1 MVGLLPPER
10 DFGVLDTPLRSIF
23 VLVGGFVLFLLA
35 FALIERIGFRGGFVS
50 VGVIAAALALGA
62 FVALLSHGR
71 RAVDYYVGERR
82 VAGPFGGLAAA
93 SAFAGILAIGLIGG
107 AYETRLEFLAS
118 AVGLALGFLLLAALG
133 APALRRLGVY
143 TTGDF
148 LALRFGGIWVRL
160 TGAAVAFAA
169 SFFLLLAH
177 FKVASSLLATLT
189 GLDPRHALLGAAA
202 LTALPALAGGMRS
215 LTWTQAVQYFVVL
228 LACLAPAAYLSLE
241 GEALPG
247 GFGLLL
253 LGNLPAW
260 GSEAFARFAVPTLFM
275 VLAAASLPHLMAR
288 ALAAPSGREAGASL
302 AWGALFSLALVIV
315 GLVFWQVLSKAGGLA
330 IEVGAGGDFLQLA
343 ALFATLPTFMA
354 GLVAAG
360 ALAAL
365 FSLGQAALF
374 SAATSIAHD
383 VFEVVDPRGAET
395 LRIVLARIIV
405 VILAAAAAALLPL
418 WRIDAAA
425 LLRWGLAFA
434 AAGGLAPLFLGLR
447 WRRCND
453 VGALAGTI
461 AGFGFTILVFLAER
475 GILGSAGGLASI
487 GAPTA
492 AIAGVAASFVV
503 AIGVSL
509 LLPEPDRHSGG
520 PASGAP
526 AAASLPASEGP
537 T

>member
-1 MVGLLPPER
+1 MAGLLPPER

-23 VLVGGFVLFLLA
+23 VLVGGFVLILLA

-93 SAFAGILAIGLIGG
+93 SAFAGILAVGLIGG

-118 AVGLALGFLLLAALG
+118 AIGLAFGFLLLAALG

-143 TTGDF
+143 TAGDF
-148 LALRFGGIWVRL
+148 LARRFGGVWVRL

-189 GLDPRHALLGAAA
+189 GLDPRNALLGAAA

-247 GFGLLL
+247 DFGLLL

-260 GSEAFARFAVPTLFM
+260 GSEAFARFAVPALFM
-275 VLAAASLPHLMAR
+275 ALAAASLPHLMAR
-288 ALAAPSGREAGASL
+288 ALAAPSGREAAASL
-302 AWGALFSLALVIV
+302 DLGGAVFARPRDRGSGLLAGPFQSGRPGNRSRRRRRLPAACRLVRDAPRLH
-315 GLVFWQVLSKAGGLA
+315 GRAGRRRRA
-330 IEVGAGGDFLQLA
+330 C
-343 ALFATLPTFMA
+343 
-354 GLVAAG
+354 
-360 ALAAL
+360 
-365 FSLGQAALF
+365 
-374 SAATSIAHD
+374 
-383 VFEVVDPRGAET
+383 R
-395 LRIVLARIIV
+395 
-405 VILAAAAAALLPL
+405 ALLP
-418 WRIDAAA
+418 RAGGA
-425 LLRWGLAFA
+425 LLRRDIHR
-434 AAGGLAPLFLGLR
+434 P
-447 WRRCND
+447 RC
-453 VGALAGTI
+453 
-461 AGFGFTILVFLAER
+461 FR
-475 GILGSAGGLASI
+475 GN
-487 GAPTA
+487 
-492 AIAGVAASFVV
+492 
-503 AIGVSL
+503 
-509 LLPEPDRHSGG
+509 
-520 PASGAP
+520 
-526 AAASLPASEGP
+526 
-537 T
+537 

>member
-1 MVGLLPPER
+1 MAGLLPPER
-10 DFGVLDTPLRSIF
+10 DFGVLETPLRSIF
-23 VLVGGFVLFLLA
+23 VLVGAFVLVLLA

-50 VGVIAAALALGA
+50 VGVIAMALALGA
-62 FVALLSHGR
+62 LAALLSHGR

-82 VAGPFGGLAAA
+82 VAGAFGGLAAA
-93 SAFAGILAIGLIGG
+93 SAFAGILAIGLVGG
-107 AYETRLEFLAS
+107 AFESRLEFLAS
-118 AVGLALGFLLLAALG
+118 AIGLALGFLLLASLG

-143 TTGDF
+143 TAGDF

-169 SFFLLLAH
+169 SFFLLMAH
-177 FKVASSLLATLT
+177 FKVAAALLATLT
-189 GLDPRHALLGAAA
+189 GLGPRNALLSAAA

-215 LTWTQAVQYFVVL
+215 LTWTQAVQYFVAL

-260 GSEAFARFAVPTLFM
+260 GSEAFGRYAIPILFM
-275 VLAAASLPHLMAR
+275 ALAAASLPHLMAR
-288 ALAAPSGREAGASL
+288 ALAAPSGREAAASL
-302 AWGALFSLALVIV
+302 VWGALFALALVVV
-315 GLVFWQVLSKAGGLA
+315 GLVFWQVLSGAGGIPVEA
-330 IEVGAGGDFLQLA
+330 GAGGDFLQRA
-343 ALFATLPTFMA
+343 ALFAILPAFMA

-360 ALAAL
+360 TLAAL

-383 VFEVVDPRGAET
+383 VFEVIDPRGPET

-405 VILAAAAAALLPL
+405 IIVAAAAAALLPL
-418 WRIDAAA
+418 WPIDAAA

-434 AAGGLAPLFLGLR
+434 AAGGLAPLLLGLR

-453 VGALAGTI
+453 IGALAGTI
-461 AGFGFTILVFLAER
+461 AGFGFTIIVFLAER
-475 GILGSAGGLASI
+475 GVLGSAGGLASI

-492 AIAGVAASFVV
+492 AIAGVMAAFAV

-509 LLPEPDRHSGG
+509 VLPEPG
-520 PASGAP
+520 PDSEKPVSRTSAAP
-526 AAASLPASEGP
+526 LPAGDRP
-537 T
+537 A